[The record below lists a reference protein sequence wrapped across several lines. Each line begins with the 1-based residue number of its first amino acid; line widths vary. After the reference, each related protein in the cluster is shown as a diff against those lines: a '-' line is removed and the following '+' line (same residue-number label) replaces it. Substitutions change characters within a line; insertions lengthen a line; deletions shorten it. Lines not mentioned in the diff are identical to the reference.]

1 MFLASYFD
9 RKDKVNEKS
18 ETEIEEIE
26 YKKNNLEK
34 VLKNALYLHKEKNV
48 KLKDEADKKE
58 RIKEYLSSF
67 LKKKVKDE
75 HKMNLSYFIY
85 DENEKRNISK
95 YSVDNFNER
104 EEDQRG
110 IYNLLKENKSL
121 NNISKDMLIL
131 ANYLQ
136 HDKLKNI
143 DIISVYNIIDKYID
157 KYKLEIDEIKKE
169 LDKEA
174 DKEIKKKQNNLDTI
188 YNIKKKLGN
197 IHIVE
202 EENSNNTVEYMLNE
216 MKIIK
221 KLIKQKEYII
231 CVKNTLISLDY
242 AKKCAVNRKYDES
255 LNIILDIVNILHIF
269 KKNFKK
275 QVIKNIEF
283 FIPLLAEY
291 YINKSKLLLSSIH
304 WGNNIS
310 YVSTNSLED
319 VINDMDMSE
328 DNEEIYDDMCDD
340 NEDIYD
346 DMCDD
351 NDIMSDN
358 ICDNTCD
365 DNNEKGDGTNNYY
378 QDFENT
384 DINYSTTFINA
395 EKTKN
400 VAQQKE
406 KKRRLLYYNRH
417 MNKFHDK
424 INNSV
429 IFDKEYMGLI
439 KKESLEFINI
449 LICCNY
455 IEKINICITEEKE
468 ENENIL
474 FVKQK
479 YYSSSFYVEE
489 LASSIINFFRSFFQN
504 DKSPLFKFDK
514 PEWGL
519 KYLFYQSIISN
530 YILKML
536 LNYAHMENFKSN
548 NIILKQTLEYM
559 FTYNNKYKEILRN
572 INNIEN
578 LDRNPTSV
586 NYKKETIAMSSV
598 SSDVQY
604 ERDHTKLFPEHNND
618 NNNNNNN
625 DNNYND
631 NYYRNNN
638 YFHPMSDQIKISSH
652 SYLLDNNFNIKDRWP
667 SKNTHIYYNTYNCMK
682 DEDKQI
688 LFEDIS
694 NYKMVLEK
702 LNYEIITECRLY
714 ILSRITYF
722 IHLYT
727 FDENNKDDIKK
738 SFLNFMQHIFL
749 IYKKWWLYDR
759 HNCKHLLDDFYNNT
773 YIKLNP
779 MENERTNQHNNCN
792 NNNNNNYYDDDDN
805 NNNNDNNYNNNNN
818 NNNDNNLNG
827 INHENNI
834 NNYNVD
840 NNTIQHLQ
848 NNELLKNRNLQLS
861 SEENII
867 HMNEK
872 TNDGVY
878 IRDFF
883 MLNEK
888 EFLIDIL
895 NDMSNKKCC
904 IKLKN
909 NIILDENDC
918 INEYSDIFIQLL
930 KKIKKRIWCF
940 RNNHEFMEEYMNNVV
955 KKLLIIVKDEFRFHW
970 NNISDLI
977 GDSEI
982 TCLLYISFHRIN
994 NFLNIYQYKKYLE
1007 EIKQNFDI
1015 LEKKMF
1021 HNFLDAFYHFISI
1034 RIYNLFS
1041 VSNVFHEYIINNLYK
1056 IKKNLPDIIFI
1067 QFLNRILYKL
1077 DKTILKY
1084 LLNQN
1089 ISFLQNE
1096 LYFQTFINNSYI
1108 LLQQIEELNCKN
1120 KKEKLNNNTGIFIY
1134 NMNLLREIL
1143 KLMTDNID
1151 TLKDK
1156 INEIKCSY
1164 AFLKNKNNWI
1174 DQVTRIT
1181 NSLLKD
1187 YSSSDDN
1194 KSSHHDYKENW
1205 ENKCKNT
1212 EISIIK
1218 IKMLLLRRPDI
1229 KTIAEKSIVVK
1240 EFIEY

>member
-9 RKDKVNEKS
+9 RKDKDNEKI
-18 ETEIEEIE
+18 EREIEEIE

-58 RIKEYLSSF
+58 RIKEYLSNF
-67 LKKKVKDE
+67 LKKKIKDE
-75 HKMNLSYFIY
+75 NKMNLSYYIY
-85 DENEKRNISK
+85 DENEEQNISK
-95 YSVDNFNER
+95 YSIDNFNGK
-104 EEDQRG
+104 EEDQRS
-110 IYNLLKENKSL
+110 IYNLLKENKNL

-131 ANYLQ
+131 VNYLQ
-136 HDKLKNI
+136 HDRLKNI
-143 DIISVYNIIDKYID
+143 DIISVYNVIDKYID

-174 DKEIKKKQNNLDTI
+174 DKEIKKKQNHLDTI
-188 YNIKKKLGN
+188 YNIKNELGN
-197 IHIVE
+197 IHIAE

-221 KLIKQKEYII
+221 KLMKQKEYII

-255 LNIILDIVNILHIF
+255 LNIILDIVIILHIF

-328 DNEEIYDDMCDD
+328 DNE
-340 NEDIYD
+340 DIYD
-346 DMCDD
+346 DMSDD
-351 NDIMSDN
+351 NDVRSDN

-365 DNNEKGDGTNNYY
+365 DNNDDIYHHNNENDDGTYNYY
-378 QDFENT
+378 QGFENSY
-384 DINYSTTFINA
+384 INHSMTCTNA
-395 EKTKN
+395 EKTNN
-400 VAQQKE
+400 VAQKKE
-406 KKRRLLYYNRH
+406 KKRRPLYYNSH
-417 MNKFHDK
+417 INKFHDK

-479 YYSSSFYVEE
+479 YYSSSFYIQE
-489 LASSIINFFRSFFQN
+489 LASSIINIFRSFFQN

-536 LNYAHMENFKSN
+536 LNYAHMENFKNN

-572 INNIEN
+572 MNNIDN
-578 LDRNPTSV
+578 LNRNHTSLS
-586 NYKKETIAMSSV
+586 YKKETVAMSSV

-604 ERDHTKLFPEHNND
+604 EKDHIKIFPER
-618 NNNNNNN
+618 NNNNN
-625 DNNYND
+625 DNNNND
-631 NYYRNNN
+631 NNNNDDNNNNNNDDDNFHHNNN
-638 YFHPMSDQIKISSH
+638 YFHPMSDQIKNSSH
-652 SYLLDNNFNIKDRWP
+652 SNLLSNNFNIKDRWS
-667 SKNTHIYYNTYNCMK
+667 SKNTHIYYNTYNGMK

-688 LFEDIS
+688 FFEDIS

-759 HNCKHLLDDFYNNT
+759 DNCKHLLDDFYNNT

-779 MENERTNQHNNCN
+779 MENEKTNQHNNFN
-792 NNNNNNYYDDDDN
+792 NNNDDN
-805 NNNNDNNYNNNNN
+805 NNND
-818 NNNDNNLNG
+818 NNNDNNLND
-827 INHENNI
+827 INHDNNI
-834 NNYNVD
+834 NNYNVH
-840 NNTIQHLQ
+840 NNIIQNLQ

-861 SEENII
+861 SEGNII
-867 HMNEK
+867 NTNEK
-872 TNDGVY
+872 INEGIY

-888 EFLIDIL
+888 EFLINIL

-930 KKIKKRIWCF
+930 KKIKNRIWCF
-940 RNNHEFMEEYMNNVV
+940 HSNREFMEDYMNNVV
-955 KKLLIIVKDEFRFHW
+955 KKLLIIVKDEFRYHW

-1007 EIKQNFDI
+1007 EIKQNFHI

-1041 VSNVFHEYIINNLYK
+1041 VSNVFHEYIISNLYK
-1056 IKKNLPDIIFI
+1056 IKKNLPDIIFV

-1089 ISFLQNE
+1089 ITFLQNE
-1096 LYFQTFINNSYI
+1096 LYFHTFINNSYI

-1174 DQVTRIT
+1174 EQVTRIT

-1187 YSSSDDN
+1187 DSSSDDN
-1194 KSSHHDYKENW
+1194 KSAHHDYKENW
-1205 ENKCKNT
+1205 ENKCKKT

-1218 IKMLLLRRPDI
+1218 IKLLLLRRPDI